1 MIREQTQKLSSGV
14 YTDNLN
20 MFRDAQNAEE
30 IDVYLDGTVNL
41 LGDLRGLTTLKVEN
55 TAIVKAV
62 TIRSAIDNIH
72 LIDLKL
78 NV

>member
-1 MIREQTQKLSSGV
+1 
-14 YTDNLN
+14 
-20 MFRDAQNAEE
+20 MFREAQSAEE
-30 IDVYLDGTVNL
+30 VDVYLDGTVSL

-62 TIRSAIDNIH
+62 TNRSAINDIH